1 MSRADTM
8 EMAAA
13 ERTDLADYLATLT
26 REQWEEPSL
35 CAGWRVRDVIAHAI
49 SYDDLTWPGLLKR
62 AARAGF
68 ALGAINDLGVD
79 EARARSTGELL
90 DRLRAHVRP
99 TGPVAVR
106 GGMIA
111 LVDGLIHHQDIRRP
125 LGHPRDIPPERLRA
139 VLDLALKA
147 PPIGAAKRAAGLRV
161 RATDLDWSRG
171 DGPEVEGPAEALLM
185 TLAGRSAA
193 FTELAGEG
201 TKTLA
206 ARL

>member
-68 ALGAINDLGVD
+68 ALGVINDLGVD

-99 TGPVAVR
+99 TGPVAVW

>member
-8 EMAAA
+8 EMAVA
-13 ERTDLADYLATLT
+13 ERTDLAEYLATLT
-26 REQWEEPSL
+26 PEQWEEPSL

-49 SYDDLTWPGLLKR
+49 SYDDLTWPGVFKR

-90 DRLRAHVRP
+90 DRLRANLRP
-99 TGPVAVR
+99 SGPVTVM
-106 GGMIA
+106 GGVIV
-111 LVDGLIHHQDIRRP
+111 LVDALIHHQDVRRP
-125 LGHPRDIPPERLRA
+125 LGQPRDIPPERLRA

-147 PPIGAAKRAAGLRV
+147 PPIGASKRAAGLRV

-171 DGPEVEGPAEALLM
+171 EGPEVEGPAEALLM
-185 TLAGRSAA
+185 TLAGRSTA
-193 FTELAGEG
+193 FAELAGEG
-201 TKTLA
+201 TSTLA